1 MENLAFGLRS
11 IFFFDVLFAV
21 VLLDETSEENA
32 VAALEVDNMEVP
44 DDDVDDVIALAEYF
58 G

>member
-1 MENLAFGLRS
+1 MENLAFGLRR

-21 VLLDETSEENA
+21 DETSEENA

-44 DDDVDDVIALAEYF
+44 GDDVDDVIVLAEYF